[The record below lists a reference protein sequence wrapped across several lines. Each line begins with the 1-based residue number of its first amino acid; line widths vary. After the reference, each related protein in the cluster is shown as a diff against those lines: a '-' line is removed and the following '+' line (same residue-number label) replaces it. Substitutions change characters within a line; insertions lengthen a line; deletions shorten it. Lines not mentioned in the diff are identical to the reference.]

1 MQKNHL
7 DTYFISATDA
17 LKEAKKQNKVQLHK
31 TLTGTQVC
39 YYAGEKL
46 KKTPSNCINVPL
58 ENIFNYFRDTEN
70 RKPETISYKN
80 TNYDKIQR
88 DTLTTKIIQT
98 INQAFLAQD
107 KLIREY
113 KEKIKKNKPNFK
125 EKKWR
130 IFIPTST
137 STSVMQHVSKHI
149 ATTFESMGYK
159 VLFFIEKNDLQYPS
173 LLAQVKAHY
182 EFNPHI
188 TINLNHFNNTYL
200 HKEVCNIIWI
210 QDPMTSLV
218 DKQSEVVVR
227 PRDIIYSLAK
237 PLDYY
242 LENKKVPFTR
252 QNFAINRNIYKKYKK
267 VKREKKIVFVGSSY
281 LANLNENT
289 PTALLDEILQM
300 FKRGLDFDEDT
311 VQRLALKYNQDFSY
325 LNTRVITFIIRDFSI
340 MELCKI
346 ETDYQVEI
354 YGWGWERYPEV
365 KPFYKGVLKYGK
377 EIAKVFNSA
386 TYSLSPHSGSL
397 IQQRVLES
405 SACGCI
411 SIVYDCKV
419 MDSPPFYSKNLIFYK
434 QLSSLTKILKS
445 SPSRKLKRLV
455 KKNSYEKLAKRIIR
469 EVTKII

>member
-1 MQKNHL
+1 MQKSHL
-7 DTYFISATDA
+7 DTYFISSADA
-17 LKEAKKQNKVQLHK
+17 LKEAKKRNKVQGHK

-39 YYAGEKL
+39 YYAGKKL

-125 EKKWR
+125 ETKWR

-149 ATTFESMGYK
+149 ATTFEAMGYK

-173 LLAQVKAHY
+173 LLAQLKAHY

-188 TINLNHFNNTYL
+188 TVNLNHFNNEYL
-200 HKEVCNIIWI
+200 HKKVCNIIWI
-210 QDPMTSLV
+210 QDPMTSLI
-218 DKQSEVVVR
+218 DKQSQVIVR

-242 LENKKVPFTR
+242 LEEKKVPFTR
-252 QNFAINRNIYKKYKK
+252 QNFAINRSIFKIYQK

-281 LANLNENT
+281 LSNLNENT
-289 PTALLDEILQM
+289 PTALLDEILLM
-300 FKRGLDFDEDT
+300 FKKGLDFDEDT

-325 LNTRVITFIIRDFSI
+325 INTRVITFIIRDFSI

-346 ETDYQVEI
+346 QTNYQVEI
-354 YGWGWERYPEV
+354 YGWGWERYSEV
-365 KPFYKGVLKYGK
+365 KPFYKGPLKYGK

-405 SACGCI
+405 AACGCI
-411 SIVYDCKV
+411 PIVYDCKV
-419 MDSPPFYSKNLIFYK
+419 MDGPPFYTKNLVFYK
-434 QLSSLTKILKS
+434 QLSSLKKILKK
-445 SPSRKLKRLV
+445 SPKRKLEKIVR
-455 KKNSYEKLAKRIIR
+455 KNSYEKLAKRIIK
-469 EVTKII
+469 EVKKII